1 MAMDISRAESAN
13 TADDSDESQE
23 LEVLLTPLRQAAPRD
38 GGFVDVLVQLKAPPC
53 TAPIESGASCFKRPP
68 LCLAL
73 VLDCTDNMAG
83 QSLEDALICMRHIIS
98 RLDRTDQVAVVFVNR
113 KVEVLVPLQAGYAGT
128 ITIAAVTT
136 YVGEG
141 SPGVLAD
148 GLEEG
153 ARQLAAAPSGATS
166 RMFLF
171 SDGMANC
178 DVTYIEAVSEQ
189 CARLRAKGVT
199 TSTVGLGKDACLDLL
214 QTMAK
219 AGGGLSY
226 HGYGLSDLC
235 AGFDQELGLIDA
247 SYLSDI
253 RLIVQLFDSVI
264 GIDPPGTQPS
274 RHKQHWYELPNLR
287 FGAEVSFLMRLLVG
301 PDKNQSRCLLS
312 LRLRGIQEIGQS
324 MLDMRGFCLTL
335 DNLDEDEIS
344 ALPCNSVVRSRLLE
358 SGFDKVAIAARKL
371 LRSGDQ
377 IDAQEFL
384 NHLEPMDVEHAW
396 VSRNMGS

>member
-1 MAMDISRAESAN
+1 MAIDISRIARSN
-13 TADDSDESQE
+13 TADDSDKSQE

-83 QSLEDALICMRHIIS
+83 QSLEDALACMRHILS

-113 KVEVLVPLQAGYAGT
+113 KVEVLVPLQAGYVGA
-128 ITIAAVTT
+128 ITIADVTT
-136 YVGEG
+136 YVGES
-141 SPGVLAD
+141 SPGGIAD

-189 CARLRAKGVT
+189 CARWRAKGVT
-199 TSTVGLGKDACLDLL
+199 TTTVGLGKDVCLDLL
-214 QTMAK
+214 QSMAK

-247 SYLSDI
+247 SYLRDI
-253 RLIVQLFDSVI
+253 RMIVQPSHSVI
-264 GIDPPGTQPS
+264 DIDPPGTQPS
-274 RHKQHWYELPNLR
+274 RHSQHWYELPDLR
-287 FGAEVSFLMRLLVG
+287 FGAEASFLMRLLVG
-301 PDKNQSRCLLS
+301 PDNKQSRCLFS
-312 LRLRGIQEIGQS
+312 LRLRGIHGIAQS

-335 DNLDEDEIS
+335 DNLDEGEIS
-344 ALPCNSVVRSRLLE
+344 ALPSNSEVQSRLME
-358 SGFDKVAIAARKL
+358 SGLDKVTIAARTL
-371 LRSGDQ
+371 LRKGDQ
-377 IDAQEFL
+377 TDTK
-384 NHLEPMDVEHAW
+384 D
-396 VSRNMGS
+396 